1 MAHFLVHHG
10 LGEGAGGNRVD
21 DGLAKVV
28 GAGHLHVQAVQHGPH
43 GAVGT
48 APVAHGEALEAPL
61 AAEDFVQQVLVLGAV
76 VAVHL
81 VVGRHHAHRTAFF
94 NRPLEGLE
102 IDLAQGALVDYD
114 IHASPVGLL
123 VVHGEVLD
131 AYGGA
136 FILHA
141 LGVTEGKGRGKHRVL
156 AQVFI
161 GTSAHRQA
169 LDIDGGTKDHVLAP
183 EAGFASH
190 AGAVFVGKFL
200 APGGSKGAARGE
212 EGGGVKRPP
221 GAHETIGLP
230 LFANA
235 EGAVGIVDVGD
246 SQPLHAC
253 RRHVGLAVQ
262 HVYLF
267 LQGHPGDEFVDG
279 GVVDSQSVLR

>member
-1 MAHFLVHHG
+1 M
-10 LGEGAGGNRVD
+10 
-21 DGLAKVV
+21 
-28 GAGHLHVQAVQHGPH
+28 QHGPH

-131 AYGGA
+131 AHCRTLV
-136 FILHA
+136 LHA
-141 LGVTEGKGRGKHRVL
+141 LGVFEREGRGEDGIF
-156 AQVFI
+156 AQVLV
-161 GTSAHRQA
+161 GAATHRQA
-169 LDIDGGTKDHVLAP
+169 LDVDGGAKDDILAAKP
-183 EAGFASH
+183 GFTSH
-190 AGAVFVGKFL
+190 AGAVFIGKFL
-200 APGGSKGAARGE
+200 APGGGKRASGGE
-212 EGGGVKRPP
+212 ESGGVQRPS
-221 GAHETIGLP
+221 GAHEAVWLAF
-230 LFANA
+230 LADA
-235 EGAVGIVDVGD
+235 EGAVGVVHVGD
-246 SQPLHAC
+246 SQPLHAG

-262 HVYLF
+262 HVHLF
-267 LQGHPGDEFVDG
+267 VQAHLGDELVDG
-279 GVVDSQSVLR
+279 GVIHGEPLLRRQPRPSARNGRQPYNK